1 MKIANLVAFIILV
14 LAGIVVLLDGLFV
27 GVGIML
33 SIAGISILS
42 EVVYILIG
50 LSAIWLIFVAIANK
64 GTISVTPGE

>member
-14 LAGIVVLLDGLFV
+14 LAGIVVLLDGLF

>member
-1 MKIANLVAFIILV
+1 MKIANLVAFVILV
-14 LAGIVVLLDGLFV
+14 LTGIVLLLDGLFV
-27 GVGIML
+27 MGIML
-33 SIAGISILS
+33 EVAGISILS

>member
-1 MKIANLVAFIILV
+1 MKIANLVAFVILV
-14 LAGIVVLLDGLFV
+14 LTGIVLLLDGLFV
-27 GVGIML
+27 VGIML